1 MIKKNNLNLTII
13 FISTFFVGYFFSQVH
28 LFEQRAVDAGLVL
41 ANIVN
46 YPDDISPMREYF
58 VKSWTSLHQISKI
71 FLNFNWS
78 FASVSKLIIFV
89 TAILYF
95 IGIFLT
101 INSTT
106 NSIFISILTAVMML
120 VFQKNLGDIDYPSL
134 VFSEHTYGMISLA
147 MITCIFGLLF
157 SGNFFFVGFCS
168 SLLISIHPLVGI
180 WISGIIIISLILNKY
195 YLKVVINKKKL
206 IAGYAVGIFF
216 TSISLAYYFILTP
229 EFNSYFDLESYNN
242 YMKYW
247 EGHRN
252 EGEIHLEYLSKTLVL
267 FIFCFLSL
275 KVFSSNFTNDFKFGI
290 LCVLISIVLSI
301 TFYFL
306 YKFLLPNIPDFFIRF
321 MPGRF
326 AILHSVIGWP
336 IILSILFII
345 TKKFEGK
352 YFIPSN
358 FSYIL
363 ITFIIL
369 SYSISHYK
377 VFIKL
382 QNLFINNTSKQ
393 IILTK
398 EKEFWGTAKKMKF
411 DGYILTSFSS
421 STISMRK
428 TLKPIILDVSS
439 LDFVPY
445 FPNTA
450 KNMSLII
457 EQIYGIPFNNPA
469 TNIKNRPFLTDENIK
484 NNFESY
490 SEEKWKML
498 SEKFNFH
505 GIIIPADWK
514 IKLKPSTKGENFTLY
529 II

>member
-1 MIKKNNLNLTII
+1 MIKKNNLNLAII

-58 VKSWTSLHQISKI
+58 IKSWTSLHQISKI
-71 FLNFNWS
+71 FLNLNWT

-106 NSIFISILTAVMML
+106 KSIFISVFAAVLML
-120 VFQKNLGDIDYPSL
+120 VFQKNLGDVDYPSL

-157 SGNFFFVGFCS
+157 SGNLFFAGLFS
-168 SLLISIHPLVGI
+168 SLLISIHPLIGI
-180 WISGIIIISLILNKY
+180 WISGIIIISLIVNKY
-195 YLKVVINKKKL
+195 YQKIIIDKKKL
-206 IAGYAVGIFF
+206 TTGYIVGIVF
-216 TSISLAYYFILTP
+216 TSISLVYYFILTP

-252 EGEIHLEYLSKTLVL
+252 EKEIHLEYLSKTLVL
-267 FIFCFLSL
+267 FIFGFLSL
-275 KVFSSNFTNDFKFGI
+275 VVFSKNFTNNFKFGI
-290 LCVLISIVLSI
+290 LCVLISIILST
-301 TFYFL
+301 TFYFI
-306 YKFLLPNIPDFFIRF
+306 YKSLQPNIPDFFIRF
-321 MPGRF
+321 MPARF

-336 IILSILFII
+336 IILSILFVI
-345 TKKFEGK
+345 TKKFEGRR
-352 YFIPSN
+352 FIPNN
-358 FSYIL
+358 FSSIL
-363 ITFIIL
+363 IIFIIL

-377 VFIKL
+377 VFLKL
-382 QNLFINNTSKQ
+382 RNSFINDPSKQ
-393 IILTK
+393 IILSK
-398 EKEFWGTAKKMKF
+398 EKKFWKTAKKMKF

-457 EQIYGIPFNNPA
+457 EQIYGIPFNNPPE
-469 TNIKNRPFLTDENIK
+469 NIKNKPFLTDENIK
-484 NNFESY
+484 NNFENH
-490 SEEKWKML
+490 SEEKWKIL

-505 GIIIPADWK
+505 GIIIPAGWK
-514 IKLKPSTKGENFTLY
+514 IKLKPTIKGETFALY

>member
-1 MIKKNNLNLTII
+1 MIKKNNLNLTIF
-13 FISTFFVGYFFSQVH
+13 FISTFLVGYFFSQVH

-58 VKSWTSLHQISKI
+58 VKNWTSLHQISKI

-78 FASVSKLIIFV
+78 LASVSKLIIFV

-106 NSIFISILTAVMML
+106 KSIFISILTAVMML
-120 VFQKNLGDIDYPSL
+120 VFQKNFGDIDYPSL

-157 SGNFFFVGFCS
+157 SGNLFFAGFFS
-168 SLLISIHPLVGI
+168 SLLISIHALTGI

-195 YLKVVINKKKL
+195 YLKIIIDKKKL
-206 IAGYAVGIFF
+206 TTGYVVGIFF
-216 TSISLAYYFILTP
+216 TFISLTYYFILTP

-252 EGEIHLEYLSKTLVL
+252 ETEIHLEYLSKTLVL
-267 FIFCFLSL
+267 FIFGFLSL
-275 KVFSSNFTNDFKFGI
+275 IAFSNNFTNNFKFGI
-290 LCVLISIVLSI
+290 LCILISIILSV

-321 MPGRF
+321 MPNRF

-336 IILSILFII
+336 IILGILFVI
-345 TKKFEGK
+345 TKKFEGRH
-352 YFIPSN
+352 FIPSN
-358 FSYIL
+358 FSFIL
-363 ITFIIL
+363 IILIIL

-382 QNLFINNTSKQ
+382 QNLFINNPSQQ

-398 EKEFWGTAKKMKF
+398 EKKFWRNAKKMKF

-450 KNMSLII
+450 KSMSLII
-457 EQIYGIPFNNPA
+457 EQIYGIPFNNPPV
-469 TNIKNRPFLTDENIK
+469 NIKNRPFLKDENIK
-484 NNFESY
+484 NNFENY
-490 SEEKWKML
+490 SEEKWKIL

-505 GIIIPADWK
+505 GIIIPSNWK
-514 IKLKPSTKGENFTLY
+514 IKLKPSTIGESFTLY